1 MNAAPRKLNLSAWDE
16 HYEQLRRSGLRE
28 PAYGGP
34 LRRHVERE
42 KDFRLE
48 QLQFDN
54 SPAALRLW
62 NFLLTENARL
72 HQARARG
79 DKIVGTMK
87 DLGTVPVMAYSLPG
101 VRAFYPDGAWW
112 TPCLMECSDK
122 LLQQAEAMGIDA
134 SFCPVRAMLPAFQN
148 GEHFPRPDLLICS
161 TGAVCDDFSA
171 IAQRLEHLGHS
182 ILWWEIP
189 RRRQPAL
196 GEPSCALTHPNT
208 APIFSLSS
216 TKGGEGWGEEAQLFR
231 VQIPSP
237 RPSPRSGGARESSS
251 TPCAQAGNLS
261 APKIQVDCVREEL
274 QRVGKALGELAGKK
288 LDDAL
293 LADGIRAANRVRRL
307 LGALRQTVYA
317 APAAPLPALEML
329 VAEMLAI
336 HFCSDREETIAVLA
350 DLLAEAQAR
359 VRQNQFVIGADAVR
373 IFWVNPVADLRA
385 MNLLEELGGR
395 ICGSDY
401 MFTHALDLIPENLP
415 PLEALARTA
424 LADPMVGPT
433 SDRAA
438 RIVRECQASHAEAV
452 VVSRIPGASHC
463 AREGEIIREIVR
475 KQIGIPV
482 IELEI
487 PPVCDAMLPTLG
499 SRLQALVETAKNK
512 AKG

>member
-1 MNAAPRKLNLSAWDE
+1 LKTRPGKLSLSGWDDR
-16 HYEQLRRSGLRE
+16 YEQMRRDGLRE
-28 PAYGGP
+28 PTYGGP
-34 LRRHVERE
+34 LRRHVVRE
-42 KDFRLE
+42 KDFRLQ
-48 QLQFDN
+48 QLHFDN

-62 NFLLTENARL
+62 NFLLTENERL
-72 HQARARG
+72 HQARAAG

-87 DLGTVPVMAYSLPG
+87 DLGTVPVMAYALPG

-134 SFCPVRAMLPAFQN
+134 SFCPVRAMLPAFEN
-148 GEHFPRPDLLICS
+148 GEHFPKPDLLICS

-171 IAQRLEHLGHS
+171 IAQRLEHLGHA

-189 RRRQPAL
+189 RRRAPAA
-196 GEPSCALTHPNT
+196 GEISCALP
-208 APIFSLSS
+208 
-216 TKGGEGWGEEAQLFR
+216 
-231 VQIPSP
+231 
-237 RPSPRSGGARESSS
+237 
-251 TPCAQAGNLS
+251 GNLT
-261 APKIQVDCVREEL
+261 APKIQVDCVRNEL
-274 QRVGKALGELAGKK
+274 QRVGEALGKLAGKT

-293 LADGIRAANRVRRL
+293 LADGIRVANRVRRL
-307 LGALRQTVYA
+307 LAELRTAVYS

-336 HFCSDREETIAVLA
+336 HFCSDREETIAVLGG
-350 DLLAEAQAR
+350 LLAEVQTR
-359 VRQNQFVIGADAVR
+359 VRQNQFVISADAVR

-433 SDRAA
+433 ADRAA
-438 RIVRECQASHAEAV
+438 RIVRECQAGRAEAV

-475 KQIGIPV
+475 QQIGIPV

-487 PPVCDAMLPTLG
+487 PPVCDAMLPNLG
-499 SRLQALVETAKNK
+499 ARLQALMEMVK

>member
-1 MNAAPRKLNLSAWDE
+1 MNAAPRKLNLSEWDDR
-16 HYEQLRRSGLRE
+16 HAQLRRDGLHE
-28 PAYGGP
+28 PGYGGP
-34 LRRHVERE
+34 LRRHVVRE

-62 NFLLTENARL
+62 NLLLTENERL
-72 HQARARG
+72 HQARANG

-112 TPCLMECSDK
+112 TPCLMECSDR

-134 SFCPVRAMLPAFQN
+134 AFCPVRAMLPAFEN
-148 GEHFPRPDLLICS
+148 GEHFPKPDLLVCS

-171 IAQRLEHLGHS
+171 IAQRLEHLGHPVF
-182 ILWWEIP
+182 WWEMP
-189 RRRQPAL
+189 RRRPPASS
-196 GEPSCALTHPNT
+196 EIACALP
-208 APIFSLSS
+208 
-216 TKGGEGWGEEAQLFR
+216 
-231 VQIPSP
+231 
-237 RPSPRSGGARESSS
+237 
-251 TPCAQAGNLS
+251 GNLA
-261 APKIQVDCVREEL
+261 APKIQVDCVRTEL
-274 QRVGKALGELAGKK
+274 QRVGKALGELAGKP
-288 LDDAL
+288 LDDDL
-293 LADGIRAANRVRRL
+293 LTTGIHAANQVRGL
-307 LGALRQTVYA
+307 LDALRKTVYT

-336 HFCSDREETIAVLA
+336 HFCSDREETVAVLA
-350 DLLAEAQAR
+350 DLLAEVQTR
-359 VRQNQFVIGADAVR
+359 VQQNQFIISASAVR

-385 MNLLEELGGR
+385 LNLLEELGGR

-433 SDRAA
+433 ADRAA
-438 RIVRECQASHAEAV
+438 RIVRECQAGHAEAV

-475 KQIGIPV
+475 QRIGIPT

-487 PPVCDAMLPTLG
+487 PPVCDAMLPNLG
-499 SRLQALVETAKNK
+499 SRLQALIETARARRTK
-512 AKG
+512 